1 MTYVALKMLTG
12 DRAKY
17 LGLIFAVAFASFL
30 MSHQSSI
37 FTGIMKRTTSQIRDV
52 VDGPVWVMDP
62 KTQYFDEVQALNDND
77 LYRVRSV
84 AGVDWAVRLFKG
96 LARAKAPNGDFRTVI
111 LMGLDDASLTGAPRK
126 MILGEID
133 SLRRPDA
140 VIVDRAGY
148 HFFFPDEP
156 LTLGRTLEM
165 NDRRV
170 SIVGICDASPP
181 FQTFPVVFTRY
192 SQALHYVGRERNL
205 LSFVLAAP
213 ASGVNA
219 QELTGRIHR
228 ATGLKAL
235 TGEEWAW
242 ATVAY
247 YLRNTG
253 IPVNFGITI
262 AIALVVGTVVA
273 GQTFYIFTIENL
285 KQFGAL
291 KAIGVSDWR
300 LTGMILLQ
308 ALVVGALGF
317 SLGIGMCAAFFES
330 TKNQIHLR
338 GFALPWQILAGT
350 GALVLLIVVLAS
362 VMSIR
367 RVWKLEPAEVIR
379 G

>member
-219 QELTGRIHR
+219 QERS
-228 ATGLKAL
+228 AAKA
-235 TGEEWAW
+235 
-242 ATVAY
+242 
-247 YLRNTG
+247 
-253 IPVNFGITI
+253 
-262 AIALVVGTVVA
+262 
-273 GQTFYIFTIENL
+273 
-285 KQFGAL
+285 
-291 KAIGVSDWR
+291 
-300 LTGMILLQ
+300 
-308 ALVVGALGF
+308 
-317 SLGIGMCAAFFES
+317 
-330 TKNQIHLR
+330 
-338 GFALPWQILAGT
+338 
-350 GALVLLIVVLAS
+350 
-362 VMSIR
+362 
-367 RVWKLEPAEVIR
+367 
-379 G
+379 